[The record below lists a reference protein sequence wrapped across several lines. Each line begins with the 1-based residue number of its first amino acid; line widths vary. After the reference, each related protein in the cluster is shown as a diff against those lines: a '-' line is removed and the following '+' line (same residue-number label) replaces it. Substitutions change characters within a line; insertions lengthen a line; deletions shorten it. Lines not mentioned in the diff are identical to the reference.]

1 VRQAKMAQVRLEPGV
16 PERIEFEAA
25 VYQDLVLR

>member
-1 VRQAKMAQVRLEPGV
+1 MAQVRLEPGV